1 MVLISAGMLHE
12 VGEYGLCSLYS
23 LQRRAHEQHTTEMT
37 RPVVQTT
44 TTNVTYNIS
53 AEWNE
58 VEIDSRIGR
67 VSNMYKP
74 FDLDSVIEETDLVF
88 SGTVINRKEYEVKW
102 TDENGEKVHY
112 SRPIK
117 DRAHGGFGYGF
128 GYSPRTH
135 RFGFGFG
142 TGTIN
147 FH

>member
-1 MVLISAGMLHE
+1 MKKWWKNFIESDA
-12 VGEYGLCSLYS
+12 S
-23 LQRRAHEQHTTEMT
+23 
-37 RPVVQTT
+37 TT
-44 TTNVTYNIS
+44 TFIV
-53 AEWNE
+53 
-58 VEIDSRIGR
+58 
-67 VSNMYKP
+67 
-74 FDLDSVIEETDLVF
+74 LVF
-88 SGTVINRKEYEVKW
+88 ALTFAVVYCNQVLPNEYYVN
-102 TDENGEKVHY
+102 ENGEKVHY

>member
-1 MVLISAGMLHE
+1 MKKWWKNFINSDA
-12 VGEYGLCSLYS
+12 S
-23 LQRRAHEQHTTEMT
+23 TT
-37 RPVVQTT
+37 VFIV
-44 TTNVTYNIS
+44 
-53 AEWNE
+53 
-58 VEIDSRIGR
+58 
-67 VSNMYKP
+67 
-74 FDLDSVIEETDLVF
+74 LVF
-88 SGTVINRKEYEVKW
+88 ALTFAVLYLGMSSGTKTN
-102 TDENGEKVHY
+102 ENGEKVHY

>member
-1 MVLISAGMLHE
+1 MKKWWKNFIESDA
-12 VGEYGLCSLYS
+12 S
-23 LQRRAHEQHTTEMT
+23 
-37 RPVVQTT
+37 TT
-44 TTNVTYNIS
+44 TFIV
-53 AEWNE
+53 
-58 VEIDSRIGR
+58 
-67 VSNMYKP
+67 
-74 FDLDSVIEETDLVF
+74 LVF
-88 SGTVINRKEYEVKW
+88 IVTFAVLYIGMSSDMNKI
-102 TDENGEKVHY
+102 DENSEKVHY

>member
-1 MVLISAGMLHE
+1 MKKWWKNFIESDA
-12 VGEYGLCSLYS
+12 S
-23 LQRRAHEQHTTEMT
+23 
-37 RPVVQTT
+37 TT
-44 TTNVTYNIS
+44 TFIV
-53 AEWNE
+53 
-58 VEIDSRIGR
+58 
-67 VSNMYKP
+67 
-74 FDLDSVIEETDLVF
+74 LVF
-88 SGTVINRKEYEVKW
+88 IVTFAVLYIGMSSDKQTN
-102 TDENGEKVHY
+102 ENCEKCHY

>member
-1 MVLISAGMLHE
+1 MKKWWKNFIESDASA
-12 VGEYGLCSLYS
+12 
-23 LQRRAHEQHTTEMT
+23 TTFI
-37 RPVVQTT
+37 V
-44 TTNVTYNIS
+44 
-53 AEWNE
+53 
-58 VEIDSRIGR
+58 
-67 VSNMYKP
+67 
-74 FDLDSVIEETDLVF
+74 LVF
-88 SGTVINRKEYEVKW
+88 IVTFAIVYVSMSSDQQTN
-102 TDENGEKVHY
+102 ENCEKCHY